1 MHTIKRGEVFM
12 KKSVKKVMKTTAILF
27 LALIFAGSPAISPI
41 TSKTTIEAEASAKS
55 DKVVKNARKC
65 YYSTRKNLRRY
76 QKVRNGSTSTDY
88 WSKNKLVFSEIK
100 PDKRDFLSIK
110 NTVCEYYYSKSKL
123 VFAFAYQKKG
133 RKVKEYRAYYMGG
146 KCYRYIGPNKKVHTY
161 GSGKSYERMSG
172 MAKKLYYKGRRNIE
186 LAYEA
191 NESIGNK

>member
-12 KKSVKKVMKTTAILF
+12 KNSVKKVVKTTAILL
-27 LALIFAGSPAISPI
+27 LALIFAGSPAINPI

-55 DKVVKNARKC
+55 DKAVKNARKC

-76 QKVRNGSTSTDY
+76 KKVRNGSTSTDY

-133 RKVKEYRAYYMGG
+133 RKVKEYRAYYMSG

-191 NESIGNK
+191 NEPIENK

>member
-12 KKSVKKVMKTTAILF
+12 KKSVKKVMKTTAILL

-55 DKVVKNARKC
+55 DKAVKNARKC

-76 QKVRNGSTSTDY
+76 KKVRSGRNSTDY

-100 PDKRDFLSIK
+100 PDKWDFLSIK

-146 KCYRYIGPNKKVHTY
+146 KCYRYIGPDKKVHTY
-161 GSGKSYERMSG
+161 SSGKSYGRMSG
-172 MAKKLYYKGRRNIE
+172 MAKKLYQKGNHNIQ

-191 NESIGNK
+191 NEPIENK

>member
-1 MHTIKRGEVFM
+1 MEAPVQITG
-12 KKSVKKVMKTTAILF
+12 VKI
-27 LALIFAGSPAISPI
+27 
-41 TSKTTIEAEASAKS
+41 
-55 DKVVKNARKC
+55 N
-65 YYSTRKNLRRY
+65 
-76 QKVRNGSTSTDY
+76 
-88 WSKNKLVFSEIK
+88 WVFSEIK

-191 NESIGNK
+191 NEPIGNK

>member
-1 MHTIKRGEVFM
+1 M
-12 KKSVKKVMKTTAILF
+12 KKSVKKVMKTTAILL

-76 QKVRNGSTSTDY
+76 KKVRNGSTSTDY

-110 NTVCEYYYSKSKL
+110 IQFVSITI
-123 VFAFAYQKKG
+123 QKANWYLHLLT
-133 RKVKEYRAYYMGG
+133 RKRE
-146 KCYRYIGPNKKVHTY
+146 
-161 GSGKSYERMSG
+161 ER
-172 MAKKLYYKGRRNIE
+172 
-186 LAYEA
+186 
-191 NESIGNK
+191 

>member
-12 KKSVKKVMKTTAILF
+12 KKSVKKVMKTTAILL
-27 LALIFAGSPAISPI
+27 LALIFAGSPAINPI

-55 DKVVKNARKC
+55 DKAVKNARKC

-76 QKVRNGSTSTDY
+76 KKVRNGSTSTDY

-100 PDKRDFLSIK
+100 PKKWDFLSIK

-133 RKVKEYRAYYMGG
+133 RKVKEYRAYYMSG

-191 NESIGNK
+191 NEPIENK

>member
-1 MHTIKRGEVFM
+1 M
-12 KKSVKKVMKTTAILF
+12 KNSVKKIVKTTAILL
-27 LALIFAGSPAISPI
+27 LALIFASSPAISPI
-41 TSKTTIEAEASAKS
+41 ASKTSIEAEASAKS
-55 DKVVKNARKC
+55 DKAVKNARKC

-76 QKVRNGSTSTDY
+76 KKVRNGRNSTDY

-146 KCYRYIGPNKKVHTY
+146 KCYRYIGSDKKVHTY
-161 GSGKSYERMSG
+161 GLGKSYERMSG

-191 NESIGNK
+191 NEPIENK

>member
-1 MHTIKRGEVFM
+1 MDYYDKGNHLKLTI
-12 KKSVKKVMKTTAILF
+12 
-27 LALIFAGSPAISPI
+27 
-41 TSKTTIEAEASAKS
+41 
-55 DKVVKNARKC
+55 
-65 YYSTRKNLRRY
+65 
-76 QKVRNGSTSTDY
+76 VRPGKD
-88 WSKNKLVFSEIK
+88 I
-100 PDKRDFLSIK
+100 LSIK

-146 KCYRYIGPNKKVHTY
+146 KCYRYIGLDKKVHTY

-191 NESIGNK
+191 NEPIENK

>member
-1 MHTIKRGEVFM
+1 MHTIKRGEVLM
-12 KKSVKKVMKTTAILF
+12 KNSVKKIVKTTAILL
-27 LALIFAGSPAISPI
+27 LAILFAGSPAISPI

-55 DKVVKNARKC
+55 DKAVKNARKC

-76 QKVRNGSTSTDY
+76 KKVRNGSTSTDY

-100 PDKRDFLSIK
+100 PKKWDFLSIK

-133 RKVKEYRAYYMGG
+133 RKVKEYRAYYMSG
-146 KCYRYIGPNKKVHTY
+146 KCYRYIGPDKKVHTY

-172 MAKKLYYKGRRNIE
+172 MAKKLYQKGNHNIQ

-191 NESIGNK
+191 NEPIGNK

>member
-1 MHTIKRGEVFM
+1 M
-12 KKSVKKVMKTTAILF
+12 KNSVKKIVKRTAILL

-55 DKVVKNARKC
+55 DKAVKNARKC

-76 QKVRNGSTSTDY
+76 KKVRNGSTSTDY

-100 PDKRDFLSIK
+100 PKKWDFLSIK

-161 GSGKSYERMSG
+161 GSGKSYERISG

-191 NESIGNK
+191 NEPIENK

>member
-1 MHTIKRGEVFM
+1 M
-12 KKSVKKVMKTTAILF
+12 KKSVKKVMKTTAILL
-27 LALIFAGSPAISPI
+27 LALIFAGSPAINPI

-55 DKVVKNARKC
+55 DKAVKNARKC

-76 QKVRNGSTSTDY
+76 KKVRNGSTSTDY

-100 PDKRDFLSIK
+100 PKKWDFLSIK

-133 RKVKEYRAYYMGG
+133 RKVKEYRAYYMSG

-191 NESIGNK
+191 NEPIENK